1 MPVILRFILQLVDN
15 DNVVEGKKGND
26 FSLKIFFCLVA
37 KAIRNYLDFKA
48 LATILNDQAAKPS
61 SRGVVIKDLTKT
73 SEVDILESFKVGLRV
88 NKCIMDALLTLI
100 EQIQEPVNIIAQ
112 L

>member
-15 DNVVEGKKGND
+15 DNVVEGKKGN
-26 FSLKIFFCLVA
+26 SLKIVFCLVA